1 MGWLMLRRSRSL
13 AGSHG
18 RRFPRRGG
26 GPSRVPARAVL
37 LLLVMVAALA
47 PRAFAQTTPNPGD
60 RWTPGGTWTHDVTTT
75 SLEGQLMLQQS
86 VTITGGSRIWGNAAI
101 DACPWTKVT
110 PPLPSTSCQLLK
122 NYDAP
127 GFSSYQDLTLTNFV
141 PTQAMIDNG
150 GVVIRLRWKN
160 YPSSAGGNVAMTE
173 WVPLLPPPNAALVLT
188 PASISENAGV
198 STVTATLNRT
208 TSAATTITVSVAAGA
223 GAVAADFSLS
233 SATTL
238 TIAADAT
245 TSTGTVTITANDN
258 MAVSGS
264 KQVTVSATAAG
275 GNGVPAPSSATLTI
289 TDDEA
294 PQTTLLLSSS
304 SIAENAG
311 VATVTATLD
320 RTSSAATTI
329 TVSAAAGAGAVAADF
344 SLSSATTLT
353 IAANATTSTGT
364 VTITAND
371 NDTDSPD
378 KQVTVTATVANSQ
391 GAGSVTGATLTL
403 TDDEAAPT
411 VALALSS
418 TSISENG
425 GASMVTATLT
435 HPSSAATTVTVTAVS
450 GFYTVDSD
458 ATIVIAAGLTAAAS
472 DTVAI
477 AAVNNARDEP
487 DRTVTVTATATND
500 QGTTGSVT
508 GATLTLEDDD
518 AAPGVTLAVS
528 PSSISENGGVSTVTA
543 TLDRMS
549 SAATTITV
557 SAAAGAG
564 AIATDFRLSSATTLT
579 IAANATTSTG
589 TVTIAAVD
597 NDVDAEDKTV
607 TVSGMAANSQG
618 AGTVTGASLTIR
630 DDEKGLAF
638 ARAEDPDFDRSRV
651 LEVTEGNPD
660 GVGYTVALTSE
671 PTGDVAVAVAAAD
684 NAFLSV
690 SPTSLTF
697 TATDWS
703 TARTVTVT
711 ATDDGNDDAESSSV
725 SHTAS
730 GGGYGGVSGSL
741 QVLVTGETAVRTDG
755 ASGTRTYFIE
765 GRRVEV
771 TVEAGVPEGIV
782 VDFAGVEAVE
792 ATTITMTISPN
803 VPEATVERAAD
814 DGFNLGP
821 DDPEEPRMVVDIEVV
836 NAPGVR
842 VCLPVNAAVVAG
854 ARDTGRLRLLR
865 YDGSVW
871 APVAGY
877 EYDAAMARICASG
890 VTSFSPFAVGYVD
903 TRPEFAGDFAETAM
917 VFTVDEAIDPAVLL
931 PKATGGDGTL
941 RYTLT
946 PALPPGVELR
956 DHLLF
961 GTPEEAFPETRYTW
975 TVTDIDGDEDKLEFS
990 VAADEKGLA
999 FARAEDPDFDR
1010 SRVLEVTEGN
1020 PTGYTVALTSEP
1032 TGTVMVTVTSD
1043 NADVTV
1049 NPASLTFDATNW
1061 DTAQPVT
1068 AAADGD
1074 DYADAASLTHD
1085 ATGGGYDGVAASLL
1099 VSVKGETAVRTD
1111 GASGTRTYFIEGRRV
1126 EVTVEAGV
1134 PEGIVVDFAGVEAVE
1149 AATTIT
1155 MKISPNVPEATV
1167 ERAADDGFNLGP
1179 DDPEEPRM
1187 VVDIEVV
1194 NAPGVR
1200 VCLPVSLPVNAAVV
1214 AGALGTDRLRLL
1226 RYDGSVWAPVAG
1238 YEYDAAMARI
1248 CASGVTSFSPFAVG
1262 YVDTRPEFAGDFAGT
1277 AMVFTVDVAIDP
1289 VILPPATGGD
1299 KPITYALTPAVP
1311 PGLTFDSVKR
1321 TISGTPTEVFPE
1333 RGYVWTA
1340 TDIDGDENEKELK
1353 FTIEVKWNLEKA
1365 RARARLK
1372 RINESILPELSRAM
1386 WGSVVD
1392 AVTGRLEGS
1401 GGGMADTAAAALK
1414 AQERT
1419 QDEEGLSWRK
1429 ALEGR
1434 TFAVALGA
1442 GGVGSGGSGDLVVW
1456 GGGSRQSL
1464 SLDKAALDW
1473 SGDLFSAH
1481 MGFDG
1486 PLGENLRGGLAVSRF
1501 EGSIEYT
1508 DRKAAVAGV
1517 HESRMTAAHPY
1528 AGWSG
1533 PGGSRLWGA
1542 LGYGA
1547 GEIEIVDVEVVKRFG
1562 VQQADS
1568 AFLAAALG
1576 GSVPVLSADGL
1587 TLALKA
1593 SGEATRYSVDDNGDA
1608 IAKVSVGTHRLR
1620 LSAEGRR
1627 AYALPDGGT
1636 LAPSLELGVRWD
1648 GGDGETGAGVEA
1660 GGGLE
1665 WSLPGLTV
1673 AARGRTLAA
1682 HEGALKE
1689 WGAGGSIRLEP
1700 ADGRGLSLRLE
1711 PRWGATESGLGRLWD
1726 EGVPGRPANGGGEA
1740 RLETELGY
1748 GLPALGGAGVTTPYA
1763 GFGLTQGGERDIRAG
1778 VRLGLGAGFDLGIE
1792 AERNAADTGHG
1803 IGLDL
1808 RIRW

>member
-1 MGWLMLRRSRSL
+1 MGWLMPRRSRSF
-13 AGSHG
+13 AGSQG
-18 RRFPRRGG
+18 AEIPRRG

-60 RWTPGGTWTHDVTTT
+60 RWTPGGIWNHDVTTT
-75 SLEGQLMLQQS
+75 SLIGKLMLQQS
-86 VTITGGSRIWGNAAI
+86 VTIDRLGGTKTWANAAI

-110 PPLPSTSCQLLK
+110 PPLPSTSCTTFK
-122 NYDAP
+122 GYEANP
-127 GFSSYQDLTLTNFV
+127 SSFRNHPLRVTNFV

-160 YPSSAGGNVAMTE
+160 YNSPAGGNVAMTE
-173 WVPLLPPPNAALVLT
+173 WVPLLPPPSAALVLT
-188 PASISENAGV
+188 PASISEAGGV
-198 STVTATLNRT
+198 S
-208 TSAATTITVSVAAGA
+208 
-223 GAVAADFSLS
+223 
-233 SATTL
+233 
-238 TIAADAT
+238 
-245 TSTGTVTITANDN
+245 
-258 MAVSGS
+258 M
-264 KQVTVSATAAG
+264 
-275 GNGVPAPSSATLTI
+275 
-289 TDDEA
+289 
-294 PQTTLLLSSS
+294 
-304 SIAENAG
+304 
-311 VATVTATLD
+311 VTATLD
-320 RTSSAATTI
+320 RTTSAATTI

-344 SLSSATTLT
+344 SLSNATTLT

-371 NDTDSPD
+371 NGVASGNKQVAVSATAAGSSGVSAPPSATLTITDDETPQTTLLLSSSSISENDGVATVTARLDQTSSVAVTVTVAAAAGTNAVSGDYTLSSATTLTIAAGSTTSAGAVTVTAVNNDTDSPD
-378 KQVTVTATVANSQ
+378 KSVTVSGTASDSLGLANDPPP
-391 GAGSVTGATLTL
+391 AALTL
-403 TDDEAAPT
+403 VDDETLPT
-411 VALALSS
+411 VALALSPA
-418 TSISENG
+418 SISEN
-425 GASMVTATLT
+425 A
-435 HPSSAATTVTVTAVS
+435 
-450 GFYTVDSD
+450 
-458 ATIVIAAGLTAAAS
+458 
-472 DTVAI
+472 
-477 AAVNNARDEP
+477 
-487 DRTVTVTATATND
+487 
-500 QGTTGSVT
+500 
-508 GATLTLEDDD
+508 
-518 AAPGVTLAVS
+518 
-528 PSSISENGGVSTVTA
+528 GVSTVTA
-543 TLDRMS
+543 TLSGAS
-549 SAATTITV
+549 SAAVTITV

-564 AIATDFRLSSATTLT
+564 AVSGDYRLSSATTLT
-579 IAANATTSTG
+579 IAAGSTTSAG
-589 TVTIAAVD
+589 SVTITAND
-597 NDVDAEDKTV
+597 NDMDAPDKSV
-607 TVSGMAANSQG
+607 TVSATVEGGNGAAAPSD
-618 AGTVTGASLTIR
+618 ATLTIA
-630 DDEKGLAF
+630 DNDEKGLALVPSDHL
-638 ARAEDPDFDRSRV
+638 AVTAGGTAGSYMAE
-651 LEVTEGNPD
+651 
-660 GVGYTVALTSE
+660 LTSE
-671 PTGDVAVAVAAAD
+671 PTGTVMVTVTSD
-684 NAFLSV
+684 NADV
-690 SPTSLTF
+690 TVNPASLTF
-697 TATDWS
+697 DATNWDTAQP
-703 TARTVTVT
+703 VTVT
-711 ATDDGNDDAESSSV
+711 AAADGDDYADA
-725 SHTAS
+725 AS
-730 GGGYGGVSGSL
+730 LTHDATGGGYDGVAASL
-741 QVLVTGETAVRTDG
+741 LVSVKGETAIRTDG
-755 ASGTRTYFIE
+755 ASGKRTYFIE

-903 TRPEFAGDFAETAM
+903 TRPEFAGDFAGTAM
-917 VFTVDEAIDPAVLL
+917 VFTVDEAIDPAVPL

-946 PALPPGVELR
+946 PALPPGLSFDEATRTLS
-956 DHLLF
+956 
-961 GTPEEAFPETRYTW
+961 GTPAEAFPETDYTW
-975 TVTDIDGDEDKLEFS
+975 TVTDIDGEEDKLEFS
-990 VAADEKGLA
+990 VAAASEGTGTIADDDEKGLA
-999 FARAEDPDFDR
+999 FARAEDEDPDFDR
-1010 SRVLEVTEGN
+1010 SRVLEVTEG
-1020 PTGYTVALTSEP
+1020 GAASYTVKLTSEP
-1032 TGTVMVTVTSD
+1032 TAQVTVTVGGSGR
-1043 NADVTV
+1043 VTV
-1049 NPASLTFDATNW
+1049 DTDGDANGDQNTLTFDATTWNA
-1061 DTAQPVT
+1061 AQTVTVT
-1068 AAADGD
+1068 APNDGN
-1074 DYADAASLTHD
+1074 DYAEPASVSHT
-1085 ATGGGYDGVAASLL
+1085 ASGGGYGEESGSLQVSVEGETRVRVSGATGPTLYVIDRRRVTVTVGDGVPPGIEVDFGRLGEGPALTLTFKPVGDEVPRESGSFSLAHGDERAMVDVNVVPMPDEGVELCLMPPAGMRDAAGRVSGRGVKLL
-1099 VSVKGETAVRTD
+1099 RYADGSWTAVTNSDLDDWDESR
-1111 GASGTRTYFIEGRRV
+1111 SRV
-1126 EVTVEAGV
+1126 C
-1134 PEGIVVDFAGVEAVE
+1134 
-1149 AATTIT
+1149 
-1155 MKISPNVPEATV
+1155 ATV
-1167 ERAADDGFNLGP
+1167 E
-1179 DDPEEPRM
+1179 E
-1187 VVDIEVV
+1187 
-1194 NAPGVR
+1194 
-1200 VCLPVSLPVNAAVV
+1200 
-1214 AGALGTDRLRLL
+1214 T
-1226 RYDGSVWAPVAG
+1226 
-1238 YEYDAAMARI
+1238 
-1248 CASGVTSFSPFAVG
+1248 SPFAAG
-1262 YVDTRPEFAGDFAGT
+1262 YANTKPKFDTTQKDL
-1277 AMVFTVDVAIDP
+1277 VFTVDEEIDP
-1289 VILPPATGGD
+1289 PETLPEAKGGD
-1299 KPITYALTPAVP
+1299 GTLRYALTPDLP
-1311 PGLTFDSVKR
+1311 PGVKLR
-1321 TISGTPTEVFPE
+1321 DRLLFGTPEKESGRVT
-1333 RGYVWTA
+1333 YTWTA
-1340 TDIDGDENEKELK
+1340 TDGDDETVSLT
-1353 FTIEVKWNLEKA
+1353 FDIEVKWNLEKA
-1365 RARARLK
+1365 RARLK
-1372 RINESILPELSRAM
+1372 EINESILPELSRAM

-1508 DRKAAVAGV
+1508 DRNGETAVAGV

-1547 GEIEIVDVEVVKRFG
+1547 GEIEITDAEVVR

-1593 SGEATRYSVDDNGDA
+1593 SGEATRYSVDDNGKA

-1620 LSAEGRR
+1620 LSAEGGR

-1689 WGAGGSIRLEP
+1689 WGAGGSIRLDP

-1726 EGVPGRPANGGGEA
+1726 EGVPGRPTDGGGDEA

-1763 GFGLTQGGERDIRAG
+1763 GFGLAQGGQRDIRAG

-1792 AERNAADTGHG
+1792 AERRENAADTGHG
-1803 IGLDL
+1803 IGIDL